1 MGSYRSFFWQ
11 RRIPIALVAAACSFL
26 IALMQPWNRLG
37 EQATSQSPAEQIQI
51 QNATGAPLE
60 AKNPSALK
68 NEALNKALS
77 RLEKETRLSFYVPA
91 RFQAKTVKEAKL
103 NKGEKVI
110 ALTFDDGPWP
120 KWTEQILDI
129 LKKNNIKATF
139 FWVGQ
144 VLQEYPHI
152 AKKVVDDGHAI
163 ANHTWHHWYRR
174 MDEATAASEID
185 RTADLI
191 YKTTGAR
198 TSIFRPPGGMM
209 NNGLVAYA
217 QKKNYVIAMWSSDS
231 IDYRPFSPDRLVHN
245 MLKNAKPGGILLMH
259 DGGGDRSRTV
269 KALPRLISELR
280 KQGYKFV
287 TLTELLEMQ
296 DKEEKLVTA
305 AKPAIATPATQ
316 EASPRGDGD
325 SNSQAGN

>member
-1 MGSYRSFFWQ
+1 MGSYRSFVWQ
-11 RRIPIALVAAACSFL
+11 RRISIALVAAASSFL
-26 IALMQPWNRLG
+26 IALMQPWHRLG
-37 EQATSQSPAEQIQI
+37 EQATSQPPAQKIQI
-51 QNATGAPLE
+51 QKAKGTPADPGNA
-60 AKNPSALK
+60 SALQ
-68 NEALNKALS
+68 NDALNKSVS
-77 RLEKETRLSFYVPA
+77 RLEKETRLSFYVPQ

-144 VLQEYPHI
+144 VLQEYPQI

-191 YKTTGAR
+191 YKTTGAK
-198 TSIFRPPGGMM
+198 TSIFRPPGGII

-217 QKKNYVIAMWSSDS
+217 QKKKYVIALWSSDS
-231 IDYRPFSPDRLVHN
+231 IDYRRLSPDKLIHN
-245 MLKNAKPGGILLMH
+245 LLKNAKPGGILLMH
-259 DGGGDRSRTV
+259 DGGGDRSHTV
-269 KALPRLISELR
+269 KALPQLISELR
-280 KQGYKFV
+280 KQDYKFV

-305 AKPAIATPATQ
+305 AKPAIATPVTQ
-316 EASPRGDGD
+316 EASPGVDAAP
-325 SNSQAGN
+325 SSQTGN